1 MKNLVKNLTG
11 FLFLAITLSSCSA
24 LKVGFPSQNA
34 GKIDKVAVFSSYVTI
49 TKPVLP
55 LINASIT
62 NERVNSISTELI
74 PLFSENATAQRD
86 ELAKMLKT
94 QLKCDVIYGE
104 VLQKNAAYNEIKDLF
119 NFDSSLSKKDENFPE
134 LAISK
139 NDINPF
145 EFRNGKIGNYFTGK
159 GSNGEKPY
167 SMAIS
172 TICKKMNVNYIAIS
186 NSTLMIFPGDILY
199 RDRICIFDELY
210 LFNKAGQCI
219 TTGRNNTKPIPF
231 KAAEVQDYQTELDK
245 YSEILLPIVEKV
257 AAKYGN

>member
-1 MKNLVKNLTG
+1 MKNLVKTIVG
-11 FLFLAITLSSCSA
+11 FLVLAVSLSSCSA

-34 GKIDKVAVFSSYVTI
+34 GKIDKVAIFSTYVTI
-49 TKPVLP
+49 QKPVLP

-62 NERVNSISTELI
+62 NERVNSIATELN
-74 PLFSENATAQRD
+74 PLFTENATAQRE
-86 ELAKMLKT
+86 ELAKTLKT
-94 QLKCDVIYGE
+94 QLKCDVIYGS
-104 VLQKNAAYNEIKDLF
+104 VLQKNVAYKEIKDMF

-134 LAISK
+134 LAISE

-145 EFRNGKIGNYFTGK
+145 EFKNGKIGNFFTGK
-159 GSNGEKPY
+159 GSNAEKPY
-167 SMAIS
+167 SKAIS
-172 TICKKMNVNYIAIS
+172 TICQKLNVNYVAIS

-199 RDRICIFDELY
+199 RDRICLFDELY

-245 YSEILLPIVEKV
+245 YGELLLPIVEKV
-257 AAKYGN
+257 AAKFKN